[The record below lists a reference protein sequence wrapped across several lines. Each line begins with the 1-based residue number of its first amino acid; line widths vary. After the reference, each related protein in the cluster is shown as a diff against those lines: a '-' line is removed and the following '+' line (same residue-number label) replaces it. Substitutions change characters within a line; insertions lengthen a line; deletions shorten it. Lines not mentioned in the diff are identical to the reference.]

1 MNSVNIA
8 GRIADDPIKSTS
20 ANGLPFTRFKITV
33 DKNSKDTS
41 GGYDTFEIVVFRELA
56 ELNYEVGQFVGI
68 TGRLT
73 ANNYEKEDK
82 QYYNCQIVGTA
93 VSMMGR

>member
-8 GRIADDPIKSTS
+8 GRISDEPVKSTS

-33 DKNSKDTS
+33 DKNSKDTN
-41 GGYDTFEIVVFRELA
+41 GGYDVFEIVVFRELA
-56 ELNYEVGQFVGI
+56 ELKYELGQFVAI
-68 TGRLT
+68 TGKLS

-82 QYYNCQIVGTA
+82 QYFNCSIVGTA